1 MMWRPV
7 WAIIRR
13 ELTRTLRQRGRLVS
27 ALVRPLIWLLVIGAG
42 FGALLGRLGSAGYQQ
57 FLVPGLIGMVL
68 LFGALLA
75 SLSLVYDKE
84 TGVMRMLLIAPFPR
98 GWVIVARTLS
108 AATVAILQALL
119 LITVLALLGYFRS
132 GISIPLLAAGLVTT
146 ALACAAMGMLIAVW
160 TKTLDNFAVIMNF
173 FIFPV
178 FFLSGALYPIEHLP
192 AALKIVSLLNPFS
205 YGVDLLKHAMVQG
218 TATPFGADFSPL
230 LDLAVLV
237 GFTVLATA
245 FAAWRFSQDSFREV
259 LAGVLGG
266 ARRD

>member
-1 MMWRPV
+1 MWRPV

-13 ELTRTLRQRGRLVS
+13 ELIHTARQRGRLVS
-27 ALVRPLIWLLVIGAG
+27 ALVRPLIWLLVIGTG
-42 FGALLGRLGSAGYQQ
+42 FGAMLGRLGSTGYQH

-108 AATVAILQALL
+108 AAAVAILQALL
-119 LITVLALLGYFRS
+119 LIAVLVLLGYFRLRTS
-132 GISIPLLAAGLVTT
+132 LPLLAAGLIAT
-146 ALACAAMGMLIAVW
+146 ALTCAAMGMLIAVW

-192 AALKIVSLLNPFS
+192 AALKVATLLNPFS
-205 YGVDLLKHAMVQG
+205 YGVDLLKHAIMQG
-218 TATPFGADFSPL
+218 TSTSFGADFSPL
-230 LDLAVLV
+230 LDLAVLI
-237 GFTVLATA
+237 GFTVFATGV
-245 FAAWRFSQDSFREV
+245 AALRFSQDSFMEA
-259 LAGVLGG
+259 LAGLLSGR
-266 ARRD
+266 RRD

>member
-1 MMWRPV
+1 MWRPV

-13 ELTRTLRQRGRLVS
+13 ELIRTVRQRGRLVS
-27 ALVRPLIWLLVIGAG
+27 ALVRPLIWLLVIGTG
-42 FGALLGRLGSAGYQQ
+42 FGAMLGRLGSAGYQH

-119 LITVLALLGYFRS
+119 LTAVLALLGYFRFDFS
-132 GISIPLLAAGLVTT
+132 LPLFATGLITT
-146 ALACAAMGMLIAVW
+146 ALTCAAMGMLIAVW

-192 AALKIVSLLNPFS
+192 AALKVVTLLNPFS
-205 YGVDLLKHAMVQG
+205 YGVDLLKHAMMPG
-218 TATPFGADFSPL
+218 ISTSFGADFSPM

-237 GFTVLATA
+237 GFSVLATGV
-245 FAAWRFSQDSFREV
+245 AAWRFSQDSFMET
-259 LAGVLGG
+259 LAGLLS
-266 ARRD
+266 RPQRD